1 VTTAYDP
8 WGVPDQR
15 REPLDPLLSLPDH
28 PSGEWATRPRRT
40 PHPNPRYLGQPASG
54 QPASSRPQ
62 PGQPRSG
69 RPQPGPAQPGQ
80 PSSGQP
86 QPGQPQPGQFEPFQP
101 DRQRP
106 GQQRVGHP
114 RPARQDGPYLAS
126 YSAQAGYPL
135 VAEAGSTPVHGR
147 GRPRLVILGIVL
159 VLLVVAGW
167 QAYRLERVGRDN
179 DKLTAVVAAEQGRS
193 AQLTDRT
200 SRLEKQ
206 LAGVFDPEA
215 ISSAVLPSVF
225 RVRAGDLTGT
235 AFSIGTKAPAGQA
248 NLLTNFHVVE
258 SVWNAGNRKVYLER
272 GSDQLTATIVKVN
285 KTKDLAL
292 LRAAKK
298 VTGLAPAID
307 TVKPGQ
313 QIVVVG
319 APLGLEDTVTT
330 GVVSAYRQEDNGPTI
345 QFDAPIN
352 PGNSGGPV
360 VDSSNSVLGLAT
372 AKAKDAEGIGLAVPI
387 KTACDAFSGVC

>member
-1 VTTAYDP
+1 MTTAYDP
-8 WGVPDQR
+8 YGAPDQR

-28 PSGEWATRPRRT
+28 PSGEWATSPRHP
-40 PHPNPRYLGQPASG
+40 PH
-54 QPASSRPQ
+54 
-62 PGQPRSG
+62 
-69 RPQPGPAQPGQ
+69 
-80 PSSGQP
+80 
-86 QPGQPQPGQFEPFQP
+86 
-101 DRQRP
+101 
-106 GQQRVGHP
+106 VGHP
-114 RPARQDGPYLAS
+114 RPARATDPLFASWATDPLAGEP
-126 YSAQAGYPL
+126 ADEQA
-135 VAEAGSTPVHGR
+135 VVRGR
-147 GRPRLVILGIVL
+147 GPTWLRAVAILL
-159 VLLVVAGW
+159 VLALLAGW

-179 DKLTAVVAAEQGRS
+179 DRLAAVLSAEREKS
-193 AQLTDRT
+193 SQLTDRT

-225 RVRAGDLTGT
+225 RVRAGQFTGT
-235 AFSIGTKAPAGQA
+235 AFSIGTKAASGEA

-258 SVWNAGNRKVYLER
+258 SVWNAGNRRVFLER
-272 GSDQLTATIVKVN
+272 GRDELSATIVKVSRS
-285 KTKDLAL
+285 KDLAL

-298 VTGLAPAID
+298 ITGLAAAAE

-319 APLGLEDTVTT
+319 APLGLEDSVTT

-360 VDSSNSVLGLAT
+360 VNSADEVVGLAT
-372 AKAKDAEGIGLAVPI
+372 AKARDAEGIGLAIPI
-387 KTACDAFSGVC
+387 RTACDAFRVC